1 MNISPADK
9 LVIQEI
15 DVTGFAVRIIVV
27 GTMTFVAPVAL
38 VAAVF
43 LLGIWKRRR
52 VQVGCKL
59 G

>member
-1 MNISPADK
+1 MSPADK
-9 LVIQEI
+9 LVILEI

-27 GTMTFVAPVAL
+27 CTVTFVVPVAL

-43 LLGIWKRRR
+43 LLGIWKQRH

-59 G
+59 D

>member
-1 MNISPADK
+1 MNVSPTDK

-15 DVTGFAVRIIVV
+15 EVTGFAVRIIVV
-27 GTMTFVAPVAL
+27 CTVTSVVPVAL

-43 LLGIWKRRR
+43 LLGIWKRR
-52 VQVGCKL
+52 QVHIGCKL